1 MLWPKLLA
9 LAVVILLVGGLMY
22 LGGQI
27 PPNDRGGDG

>member
-22 LGGQI
+22 LGGKI
-27 PPNDRGGDG
+27 PPNDNSEG